1 MTTSFTA
8 VKRRSP
14 NAPAGKQRP
23 YWVEVQLVDEANVAV
38 AGIPWTLESHHPY
51 DGHIEEFTH
60 TGVSD
65 TTGLIRVDMPYGL
78 PLRLK
83 LAAQP
88 LADEMEK
95 RALRPGRDA
104 QEHSL
109 VRQPAEDAGYVWHY
123 AVIGEL
129 CDDYPNIEKRD
140 GEPFPPLFH
149 FPAETALK
157 GIDIQTRDLEK
168 RHVIEICPFRAWEL
182 VLHHQ
187 KGYSIANAINL
198 GGAACLAYADNNT
211 KDIKSIPQFF
221 INQCQDLSASPVFY
235 KSNYKNNS
243 LVHDVPFSQ
252 RYQVPV
258 FLDTGNAAEPEGDTR
273 LFYVYNQQS
282 IIVSWRGTASGT
294 DGITDG
300 TFRPIKSESCDTKMQ
315 CADLLP
321 AGKVHEGFWEA
332 YSLAI
337 RKFNDKID
345 EVKQLALDKDL
356 FIAGHSLGGALALIH
371 AIELKAHNPLL
382 YTYGMPRTFTRDAL
396 LQLADIIHFRHVN
409 DTDPVPGVPP
419 EANVDNAFYD
429 LWGPIGST
437 LGALW
442 STVEL
447 SAYQVVKWGDCY
459 WHHGSPVIF
468 LTATQSRM
476 YRECKRTL
484 PEPAGCI
491 TIKNALPIKAKLYLV
506 PELMLSDV
514 QEAGEKQKVFIEKL
528 TKDDVDKLIPVGGN
542 PDRGLPVDFVNHFM
556 TSYMPYINN
565 KLLELIDAAK
575 LSGDKRF
582 AEHQDNIEKFKSQ
595 MARNKDEI
603 PEDEFQRNEIFL
615 TLESMLYLS
624 LAPTKVMVNGPAA
637 LERFCIKAEE
647 IIE

>member
-23 YWVEVQLVDEANVAV
+23 FWVEVQLVDEANVAV
-38 AGIPWTLESHHPY
+38 AGIPWTLESHHTH
-51 DGHIEEFTH
+51 DGQIDEFTH

-65 TTGLIRVDMPYGL
+65 SSGLIRVDMPHGL

-88 LADEMEK
+88 LADEMAK

-104 QEHSL
+104 KADSI
-109 VRQPAEDAGYVWHY
+109 VRQPAEDAGYMWHY

-140 GEPFPPLFH
+140 GEPFPPPFH

-157 GIDIQTRDLEK
+157 GIDIQTHDLEK

-187 KGYSIANAINL
+187 KDYSIANAINL
-198 GGAACLAYADNNT
+198 GGSACLAYADNNA

-235 KSNYKNNS
+235 KGNYKNNS

-252 RYQVPV
+252 RYHVPV
-258 FLDTGNAAEPEGDTR
+258 FMDTSSASEPEGDTR

-282 IIVSWRGTASGT
+282 VIVSWRGTSSGT
-294 DGITDG
+294 DGFTDV
-300 TFRPIKSESCDTKMQ
+300 TFRPINSETCDTKMQ
-315 CADLLP
+315 CTNLLP

-332 YSLAI
+332 YNLLKK
-337 RKFNDKID
+337 KFPKEID
-345 EVKQLALDKDL
+345 AFNVLMGDLNL

-371 AIELKAHNPLL
+371 ATELKTHNPLL
-382 YTYGMPRTFTRDAL
+382 YTYGMPRTFTRDAV
-396 LQLADIIHFRHVN
+396 LQLASITHFRHVN

-429 LWGPIGST
+429 LWGPVGTT
-437 LGALW
+437 LGGLW

-447 SAYQVVKWGDCY
+447 SAYQAIKWGDCY
-459 WHHGSPVIF
+459 WHHGNPVIF

-476 YRECKRTL
+476 YRECKRIL
-484 PEPAGCI
+484 PEPSGCI

-514 QEAGEKQKVFIEKL
+514 QEAGVKQKTFIEKL
-528 TKDDVDKLIPVGGN
+528 TREDVDKLIPPGGN
-542 PDRGLPVDFVNHFM
+542 PDRGMAVNPVNHFM

-565 KLLELIDAAK
+565 KLLELIDAAN
-575 LSGDKRF
+575 LSGDKHF
-582 AEHQDNIEKFKSQ
+582 TEHQENIEKFKTQ
-595 MARNKDEI
+595 MDREKDEI
-603 PEDEFQRNEIFL
+603 PEDELQRNEIFL

-624 LAPTKVMVNGPAA
+624 LTATKTMANGPAA